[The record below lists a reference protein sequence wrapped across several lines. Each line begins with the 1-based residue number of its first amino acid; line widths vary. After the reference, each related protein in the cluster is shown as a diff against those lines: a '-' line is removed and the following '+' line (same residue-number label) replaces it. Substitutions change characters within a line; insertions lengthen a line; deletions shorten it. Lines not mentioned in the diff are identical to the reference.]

1 MKVYIFFTASLK
13 YLCQIFFM
21 YCSPKLYFSVL
32 LVLLFLIE
40 MMKLNLDIDLDFMT
54 LLCSR
59 LRPWNS

>member
-1 MKVYIFFTASLK
+1 
-13 YLCQIFFM
+13 M

-54 LLCSR
+54 LLCSH

>member
-1 MKVYIFFTASLK
+1 MKVFFFFTAFPK
-13 YLCQIFFM
+13 YLCQIL
-21 YCSPKLYFSVL
+21 YCSPKLYFTVF

-40 MMKLNLDIDLDFMT
+40 MMNLNLDIDLDFMT